1 MNMCQVSILVPV
13 YNAEAF
19 IERCARS
26 LFGQTYR
33 QLEFVFVDDCSTDG
47 SVGVLTKVAD
57 DYPDR
62 KGQIIVIHHERNRGA
77 AATKNTALSQAKGEF
92 VCFVDADDWME
103 LDAVETLVER
113 QFETGADVVWGG
125 MDIHSE
131 EGVAKL
137 EEPVYNDCQQWI
149 LACINDNTDGAVTSN
164 SRRIVRRS
172 LFTSHGIQMSE
183 GCNYG
188 EDRLL
193 MCQIAYFA
201 QGFSVVDKT
210 VYHYDKSNAD
220 SLSGE
225 GHLKKHFAEI
235 VSQKNENLRLLEVF
249 FSDKESLYY
258 EESVKSRMLY
268 LRQSMNEALHLSS
281 RKGFHAAVRCIN
293 RSNPSAWK
301 VIEWN
306 KGWIWRKL
314 HSSYFYRKKLPILK
328 SALNRK

>member
-1 MNMCQVSILVPV
+1 MYQVSVLVPV

-33 QLEFVFVDDCSTDG
+33 QLELVFVDDCATDD
-47 SVGVLTKVAD
+47 SVGILTKVAE

-62 KGQIIVIHHERNRGA
+62 KDQIKVMRHERNRGA
-77 AATKNTALSQAKGEF
+77 AATKNTALDHAEGEF

-103 LDAVETLVER
+103 LDAIETLVER
-113 QFETGADVVWGG
+113 QVETGTDVVWGG
-125 MDIHSE
+125 MAIHSK
-131 EGVAKL
+131 EGVAML
-137 EEPVYNDCQQWI
+137 DEPVYKDCQQWL
-149 LACINDNTDGAVTSN
+149 LANINDNTDGTVTSN

-172 LFTSHGIQMSE
+172 LLTSHGIRMAE
-183 GCNYG
+183 GCNHG

-201 QGFSVVDKT
+201 QGFSIIDKT
-210 VYHYDKSNAD
+210 VYHYDKSNAG

-225 GHLKKHFAEI
+225 DHLKKHFAEI
-235 VSQKNENLRLLEVF
+235 VNQKNENLQRIEMF

-258 EESVKSRMLY
+258 EESVKARMFY
-268 LRQSMNEALHLSS
+268 LKQSMNEALHLSS
-281 RKGFHAAVRCIN
+281 REGFRAVVRCIN

-301 VIEWN
+301 VIEWDR
-306 KGWIWRKL
+306 GWVWRML
-314 HSSYFYRKKLPILK
+314 HSSYFYRKRLPLLK